1 MSFSNPDLTQDQAKQ
16 FGQDLKNYYNNGS
29 TSLRAIIYKDWR
41 QIANMSFKDITQEE
55 ALIQINKIHTNITR
69 IVWY

>member
-16 FGQDLKNYYNNGS
+16 FGQDLKNYYNKDS
-29 TSLRAIIYKDWR
+29 TALHAIIYKDWN
-41 QIANMSFKDITQEE
+41 QIANMPFKDITQEE
-55 ALIQINKIHTNITR
+55 ALVQINKTHTNIKR

>member
-16 FGQDLKNYYNNGS
+16 FGQDLKNYYNKGS

>member
-16 FGQDLKNYYNNGS
+16 FGQDLKNYYNKDS

-55 ALIQINKIHTNITR
+55 ALVQINKTHTNIKR